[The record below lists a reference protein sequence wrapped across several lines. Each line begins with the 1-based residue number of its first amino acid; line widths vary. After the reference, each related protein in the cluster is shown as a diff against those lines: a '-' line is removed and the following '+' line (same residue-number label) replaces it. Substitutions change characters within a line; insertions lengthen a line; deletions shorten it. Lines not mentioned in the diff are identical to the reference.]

1 MQSFRLAPGLVR
13 AIIDHARMGYPDE
26 VCGLIAG
33 RDGLGLEIYPARNVA
48 REPRTN
54 FEVDLD
60 TLACQLEF
68 ADRGLELA
76 AIYHS
81 HPQGP
86 ATPSD
91 TDRSGAFY
99 PDAVYIVCSL
109 AGPEPVVRGF
119 RIAGGQMWEV
129 SLNTLI

>member
-1 MQSFRLAPGLVR
+1 MEVFRLAPGLLR
-13 AIIDHARMGYPDE
+13 AIIEHARTGYPEE

-33 RDGLGLEIYPARNVA
+33 QEQRGFELYQAHNVA
-48 REPRTN
+48 REPRIH

-60 TLACQLEF
+60 TLARQIEF

-86 ATPSD
+86 EIPSE
-91 TDRSGAFY
+91 TDRGAAFY
-99 PDAVYIVCSL
+99 PEAVYIICSL
-109 AGPEPVVRGF
+109 AGPEPVLRGF
-119 RIAGGQMWEV
+119 RIAENQVREV
-129 SLNTLI
+129 SLRE